1 MKTILAIFVSAF
13 ILTISSAGYAQT
25 SFNKGV
31 NLTNWFQA
39 SSAKQIQFTKYTK
52 QDLKNIKS
60 LGADVIRLPLNLHF
74 MTDGAPNFT
83 IAPLFFQLLDS
94 VVTWSEELQLHLI
107 LDNHTFDP
115 NVNTEATFDVPLSKE
130 WIQMAQHY
138 KGRSDYILYEILN
151 EPHGITTAIWGAM
164 QKTVIDAIRTVDT
177 KHTIVVGASGY
188 NTYNEMKDILVY
200 DDPNLIYTF
209 HFYDPF
215 MFTHQGASWATGME
229 SLSGIPYP
237 YNTATMPP
245 CPAAVKGTWI
255 ESSLN
260 DYVNIGND
268 ASVKK
273 LIDIAI
279 AFRDQRKVRI
289 YCGEFGVYNLNSSN
303 ADRVYW
309 YDVIRRYLEAN
320 QIPWTSWDYQNAFGL
335 FVKNSNEQFNY
346 DLNLPLIQALG
357 FTAPAQLVYT
367 KLPESI
373 GFPVYTDFLGN
384 TCNDISYLDAGV
396 LDFYNDQKPNNGV
409 YCIQWQHP
417 VQYTCIAVQFK
428 PDKDLTL
435 LKTKNFAV
443 DFIVRCDNPGTS
455 LDVRFVQKKTSNATS
470 HSWRMSYTM
479 NLSTAECDNQW
490 HHIRIPFS
498 LMAETGAWDNAWFN
512 PEGKFDWTS
521 VDRLEISNE
530 VKNLPATTVWFDNIV
545 ITDLDTAQV
554 NNAEA
559 RIIAVSATSAN
570 LASLTNSTASL
581 IVTSNTVWSVSS
593 DQSWLTV
600 SPDTYT
606 ACNATLTFTA
616 TGNPANTDRS
626 ATVTLSAIGLTSK
639 IITITQ
645 AAGTI
650 TGINEN
656 KIAAISIYPN
666 PATTS
671 FTVTSDVP
679 AIVQV
684 YSVSGILVLNTKISG
699 KEVIPISSIPDGLY
713 LVKIGNG
720 KSINVQSLVVKH
732 P

>member
-1 MKTILAIFVSAF
+1 MKIIGKIFITALILS
-13 ILTISSAGYAQT
+13 ISGHLYAQT

-74 MTDGAPNFT
+74 MTDGAPNYT
-83 IAPLFFQLLDS
+83 ISPLFFQLLDS
-94 VVTWSEELQLHLI
+94 VVTWSEELQIHLI

-115 NVNTEATFDVPLSKE
+115 NVNTEATFDVPLQKE

-151 EPHGITTAIWGAM
+151 EPHGITTATWGAM
-164 QKTVIDAIRTVDT
+164 QKSVIDAIRTVDT

-188 NTYNEMKDILVY
+188 NTYNEMQDIPVY
-200 DDPNLIYTF
+200 ADTNLIYTF

-215 MFTHQGASWATGME
+215 MFTHQGASWTTGME

-237 YNTATMPP
+237 YNAATMPA
-245 CPAAVKGTWI
+245 CPVALKGTWV

-260 DYVNIGND
+260 DYVNTGND

-303 ADRVYW
+303 TDRVYW
-309 YDVIRRYLEAN
+309 YNNVRRYLEAN

-335 FVKNSNEQFNY
+335 FVKDSNEQFNY

-367 KLPESI
+367 QKPDSV
-373 GFPVYTDFLGN
+373 GFPLYTDFLGN
-384 TCNDISYLDAGV
+384 NCTDISYLDAGV
-396 LDFYNDQKPNNGV
+396 LDFYNDQKPNNGN

-455 LDVRFVQKKTSNATS
+455 LDVRFIQKKTSDATS

-498 LMAETGAWDNAWFN
+498 LMAETGAWDNSWFT

-521 VDRLEISNE
+521 IDRLEISNE
-530 VKNLPATTVWFDNIV
+530 AKNLPATTVWFDNMV

-554 NNAEA
+554 NNTEV
-559 RIIAVSATSAN
+559 RTIAVSASTAN
-570 LASLTNSTASL
+570 LASLANSTAS
-581 IVTSNTVWSVSS
+581 IAVTSNTVWSASS
-593 DQSWLTV
+593 DQSWLNI

-606 ACNATLTFTA
+606 AGNATLTFTA
-616 TGNPANTDRS
+616 AANPANTDRS
-626 ATVTLSAIGLTSK
+626 ATVTVSAIGLTSK

-656 KIAAISIYPN
+656 KIAANSIYPN

-671 FTVTSDVP
+671 FTVTTEVP
-679 AIVQV
+679 VIVQV
-684 YSVSGILVLNTKISG
+684 FSVNGSLVLSTKILG
-699 KEVIPISSIPDGLY
+699 NEVIPIVNMPAGLY
-713 LVKIGNG
+713 FVKISTGNTF
-720 KSINVQSLVVKH
+720 NVQGLVVKN
-732 P
+732 